1 MLPFPV
7 PTFDQ
12 QRLEVLQRYRVLAPE
27 GGSNETQLAEAVS
40 LATAAPI
47 VIAVVTERHR
57 GRFACHHGLTPIQ
70 VAPLAAICARSNL
83 APEPFVV
90 PDLSAEAEFDPDAL
104 RAHGIEARV
113 LAGVPMRSATSERLG
128 TLCALSPERSAF
140 GGDRLQGLVVM
151 ADLVAQT
158 LVMRSAARYALA
170 DLVEAER
177 VKRRYYDLAMTDG
190 LTGALNRRAFLSI
203 AHRDLA
209 RCTRHG
215 GGLSVVAFD
224 VDNFKAVN
232 DTHGHAAGDAV
243 LRELS
248 STLLGMV
255 REEDAFGRMGG
266 EEFALALP
274 ETTPADASRL
284 AERLRK
290 AASGMV
296 FDGPDGAFSVTISL
310 GVAAARPGQGGI
322 EDALARADAALY
334 AAKNAGRNQVR
345 AA

>member
-7 PTFDQ
+7 PTFEQ

-27 GGSNETQLAEAVS
+27 QEANEAQLAEAVS
-40 LATAAPI
+40 LMTGAPMVMAA
-47 VIAVVTERHR
+47 VTERHR
-57 GRFACHHGLTPIQ
+57 ERFACHWGLSPTQ
-70 VAPLAAICARSNL
+70 AAPLAAVCARSNL
-83 APEPFVV
+83 APDPFVV
-90 PDLSAEAEFDPDAL
+90 PDLRAEAEFETETL
-104 RAHGIEARV
+104 RAHGIEPGV
-113 LAGVPMRSATSERLG
+113 LAGAPMRATTGERLG
-128 TLCALSPERSAF
+128 TLCALAPEGEAF
-140 GGDRLQGLVVM
+140 GADRLRRLVVM

-203 AHRDLA
+203 ARRDLA
-209 RCTRHG
+209 RCARHG
-215 GGLSVVAFD
+215 GGLSVIAFD
-224 VDNFKAVN
+224 VDHFKAVN

-248 STLLGMV
+248 EALLGMV

-274 ETTPADASRL
+274 ETTPSDASRL
-284 AERLRK
+284 AERLRD
-290 AASGMV
+290 AAARMT
-296 FDGPDGAFSVTISL
+296 FDGPNGTFCVTISL
-310 GVAAARPGQGGI
+310 GVAAARPGKGGI
-322 EDALARADAALY
+322 EDALARADSALY
-334 AAKNAGRNQVR
+334 GAKNAGRNQVQ